1 MYDEADAF
9 VGGIGVVRNTIGDKI
24 SGVCQRSIQLLT
36 NLCNGSNP
44 SMNPGQRKEVSNHT
58 EFIVSALVEKLGDN
72 LAKVR

>member
-1 MYDEADAF
+1 MYDEAEGF
-9 VGGIGVVRNTIGDKI
+9 VGGIGVVKSTIADKI

-44 SMNPGQRKEVSNHT
+44 SMNPGQRKEVASHT
-58 EFIVSALVEKLGDN
+58 DVIVAALVEKLGDN